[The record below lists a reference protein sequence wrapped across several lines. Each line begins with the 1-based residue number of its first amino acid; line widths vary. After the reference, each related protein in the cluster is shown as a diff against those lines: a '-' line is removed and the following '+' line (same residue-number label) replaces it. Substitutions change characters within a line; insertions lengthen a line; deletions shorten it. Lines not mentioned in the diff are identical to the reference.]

1 MHEAEELLV
10 LFALSDRTAFVSI
23 SRFFK
28 EYILKRILL
37 AAITCIPL
45 YAQADDV
52 AKTIALQGNKQGA
65 TACQT
70 CHGADGGGTATAGF
84 PRLAGLDAGYIERQ
98 LLNFRSGKRS
108 NPVMQPIAEALSKK
122 EVPLM
127 AAYYAALPIPAFTPE
142 GGDAALLR
150 KGEIIATVGDWDHE
164 IPACF
169 QCHGPS
175 GKGMAPSFPAISGQ
189 SALYIS
195 NQIEAW
201 KSGSRAN
208 DPVGL
213 MKSVADKLSAD
224 QVAAV
229 SAFLANQHTTNG
241 NQK

>member
-1 MHEAEELLV
+1 M
-10 LFALSDRTAFVSI
+10 
-23 SRFFK
+23 
-28 EYILKRILL
+28 KRILL
-37 AAITCIPL
+37 AAITCLPL

-52 AKTIALQGNKQGA
+52 AKTIASQGNKHGA

-70 CHGADGGGTATAGF
+70 CHGADGGGTAAAGF

-150 KGEIIATVGDWDHE
+150 KGEILATRGDWNHD

-169 QCHGPS
+169 QCHGPG
-175 GKGMAPSFPAISGQ
+175 GKGMGSSFPAISGQ
-189 SALYIS
+189 SAMYIS

-201 KSGSRAN
+201 KAGTRSN
-208 DPVGL
+208 DPTGL

-224 QVAAV
+224 QVEAV
-229 SAFLANQHTTNG
+229 SAFLANQQSSNG
-241 NQK
+241 IQK

>member
-1 MHEAEELLV
+1 M
-10 LFALSDRTAFVSI
+10 
-23 SRFFK
+23 
-28 EYILKRILL
+28 KRILL
-37 AAITCIPL
+37 AAIACVPI
-45 YAQADDV
+45 YAQADDA
-52 AKTIALQGNKQGA
+52 AKAIAMQGNKHGA

-70 CHGADGGGTATAGF
+70 CHGMDGGGTAASGF
-84 PRLAGLDAGYIERQ
+84 PRLAGLDAGYIEQQ

-108 NPVMQPIAEALSKK
+108 NPVMQPIAAALSKK
-122 EVPLM
+122 EIPLI
-127 AAYYAALPIPAFTPE
+127 AAYYAALPIPASAPE
-142 GGDAALLR
+142 GGDPALLS
-150 KGEIIATVGDWDHE
+150 KGQAIATTGDWDHE

-169 QCHGPS
+169 QCHGPE
-175 GKGMAPSFPAISGQ
+175 GKGMGANFPAISGQ

-195 NQIEAW
+195 NQIAAW

-229 SAFLANQHTTNG
+229 STFLANQQSTNG